1 MIIPIILVV
10 IGLVLLIKGSNY
22 VVESA
27 VRISKALGISEFV
40 IGMTIVALGTSLPE
54 LASSLMGAF
63 ANDSAFVLG
72 DIIGSN
78 IANLTLVLGGALL
91 FGTIAV
97 RKHVLKS
104 SFVMAIVSIIFLLFC
119 IDGVVFWYEGLIMLL
134 FLIFYLFYLNKPE
147 ELQEKTKVTSYL
159 NHFYHLRGFVI
170 FENYKV
176 FFKKLFSFSTYMS
189 VFKRFFKFK
198 TTTGKIEYIKKE
210 IKEDPFIDIIVLLI
224 GIGIIYLGAKATVLG
239 AIDLANL
246 FGITTNFI
254 SLTIVALGTSLPE
267 LAVSLTAMRK
277 GLGDILLGNLIGSN
291 ISNILLVGGLS
302 ALVIPLKVL
311 STTLL
316 FTLPFM
322 LGVAFFLVL
331 LLKVFKNLKLFH
343 GIILLMFYVSFL
355 GLIVYI
361 VL

>member
-1 MIIPIILVV
+1 MIIPVLLVAV
-10 IGLVLLIKGSNY
+10 GLVLLIKGSDY

-40 IGMTIVALGTSLPE
+40 IGMTIVAIGTSLPE

-63 ANDSAFVLG
+63 AGDSAFVLG
-72 DIIGSN
+72 DVIGSN

-97 RKHVLKS
+97 RKHIFKS
-104 SFVMAIVSIIFLLFC
+104 SLVMLIVSITFLLFC
-119 IDGVVFWYEGLIMLL
+119 IDGVVFWFEGLIMVL
-134 FLIFYLFYLNKPE
+134 FFIFYLFYLNKPE

-159 NHFYHLRGFVI
+159 NQFYHLRGFVV
-170 FENYKV
+170 FENYKL
-176 FFKKLFSFSTYMS
+176 FFKKLFSFSTYIN
-189 VFKRFFKFK
+189 VFKRFFKLK
-198 TTTGKIEYIKKE
+198 TTTSRIDYIKQE
-210 IKEDPFIDIIVLLI
+210 IEEDPFVDSIVLLI

-267 LAVSLTAMRK
+267 LVVSLTAMRK

-302 ALVIPLKVL
+302 ALVLPLEVL

-322 LGVAFFLVL
+322 LGITFFIIL
-331 LLKVFKNLKLFH
+331 LLKVFKKLTLFH
-343 GIILLMFYVSFL
+343 GLILLMFYIIFL